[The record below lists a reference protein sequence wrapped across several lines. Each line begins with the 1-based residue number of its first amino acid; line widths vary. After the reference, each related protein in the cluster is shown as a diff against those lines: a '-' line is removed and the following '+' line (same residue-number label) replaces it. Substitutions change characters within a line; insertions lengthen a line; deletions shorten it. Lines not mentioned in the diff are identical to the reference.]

1 MKINKNKFIYLIS
14 PNKIPNS
21 FFSNL
26 KLVLKTGKVSF
37 FQLRLKSYSQNKKI
51 IIGKKI
57 KNICKKNKVKF
68 IINDDPLLALKLNA
82 DGCHLGQKD
91 MNINIAKKILGKK
104 IIGVTCHNS
113 LKFCKSAIKN
123 NADYIAMGS
132 FYKSKLKPKAK
143 VARLENLRKVKKL
156 TSKKIVAIG
165 GINNTNYKKILR
177 YGANYIALSSF
188 IWNNP
193 SLIPGK
199 AIKEF
204 R

>member
-1 MKINKNKFIYLIS
+1 MAKNIYLIS
-14 PNKIPNS
+14 PKKIYRK
-21 FFSNL
+21 FYADL
-26 KLVLKTGKVSF
+26 TDVLKSNKVKF
-37 FQLRLKSYSQNKKI
+37 FQLRLKKTSRFVVKKHI
-51 IIGKKI
+51 LNISKI
-57 KNICKKNKVKF
+57 TRRYKVKF
-68 IINDDPLLALKLNA
+68 IINDDPYFAKLSYV
-82 DGCHLGQKD
+82 DGCHLGQSD
-91 MNINIAKKILGKK
+91 MELKLARKIIKNK